1 MPSEHIQWFPGHMA
15 KTRRLIT
22 ENLKNVHIIIEVL
35 DARVP
40 VSSRNPELRK
50 MTGDKPTI
58 LLLNKA
64 SLADPKKNK
73 EFVKLYTD
81 AHTVCILCD
90 CVTGEGLNK
99 LPEAIRTVLKDRV
112 ERYEQKGQAG
122 RHLRAMVVGVPNV
135 GKSTLI
141 NRMSGGIKA
150 KAENRPGVTRNK
162 QWVTTKIGIDLLD
175 MPGVLWPKFEDQ
187 TIGENLAFTG
197 AIRDDI
203 LDIEHLALKLA
214 TRLRDL
220 YPSELATRF
229 KLTDADGWK
238 DMTDIQLINLIGKK
252 RGCLIPGGIVD
263 TERVSN
269 LLIDEFRA
277 AKIGRMTIDK
287 LPAPKVKTPKAEGNP
302 PVEENSAPAEEVKTP
317 EAETV
322 APEMPLDNPETP
334 EVPVTTVTEEDI

>member
-40 VSSRNPELRK
+40 VSSRNPELRR

-64 SLADPKKNK
+64 SLADPQKSHAFMKQ
-73 EFVKLYTD
+73 YTD
-81 AHTVCILCD
+81 HHTVCILCD
-90 CVTGEGLNK
+90 CVTGEGINK
-99 LPEAIRTVLKDRV
+99 LPDAIRTVLHDRV
-112 ERYEQKGQAG
+112 ERYEEKGQAG

-141 NRMSGGIKA
+141 NRMSGGVKA

-162 QWVTTKIGIDLLD
+162 QWVTTKLGIDLLD
-175 MPGVLWPKFEDQ
+175 MPGVLWPKFDDQ
-187 TIGENLAFTG
+187 IVGENLALTG

-203 LDIEHLALKLA
+203 LDIEHLAIKLVR
-214 TRLRDL
+214 RLRDL
-220 YPSELATRF
+220 YPTELAMRY
-229 KLTDADGWK
+229 KLTESDGWQ
-238 DMTDIQLINLIGKK
+238 DLSDIQLVELIGRK

-263 TERVSN
+263 AERVSN

-277 AKIGRMTIDK
+277 GKIGRLTIDR
-287 LPAPKVKTPKAEGNP
+287 LPEARTDREPRPRRPITDGTAAAAPAAFAPSDGMIP
-302 PVEENSAPAEEVKTP
+302 PVIEEKNDHAD
-317 EAETV
+317 
-322 APEMPLDNPETP
+322 L
-334 EVPVTTVTEEDI
+334 

>member
-40 VSSRNPELRK
+40 VSSRNPELRR

-64 SLADPKKNK
+64 SLADPQKSRAFMKQ
-73 EFVKLYTD
+73 YTD
-81 AHTVCILCD
+81 SHTVCILCD
-90 CVTGEGLNK
+90 CVTGEGINR
-99 LPEAIRTVLKDRV
+99 LPEAIKTVLRDRV
-112 ERYEQKGQAG
+112 ERYEEKGQAG

-162 QWVTTKIGIDLLD
+162 QWVTTKLGIDLLD
-175 MPGVLWPKFEDQ
+175 MPGVLWPKFDDQ
-187 TIGENLAFTG
+187 FVGENLALTG

-203 LDIEHLALKLA
+203 LDIEHLALKLIF
-214 TRLRDL
+214 RLRTL
-220 YPSELATRF
+220 YPAELSARF
-229 KLTDADGWK
+229 KLTDADNWQTLS
-238 DMTDIQLINLIGKK
+238 DADLITLIGKK
-252 RGCLIPGGIVD
+252 RGCLIPGGLVD
-263 TERVSN
+263 NERVSN

-277 AKIGRMTIDK
+277 GKIGRMTIDR
-287 LPAPKVKTPKAEGNP
+287 LPAAKEDAHAE
-302 PVEENSAPAEEVKTP
+302 
-317 EAETV
+317 
-322 APEMPLDNPETP
+322 L
-334 EVPVTTVTEEDI
+334 

>member
-40 VSSRNPELRK
+40 VSSRNPELRR

-64 SLADPKKNK
+64 SLADPQKSRAFMKH
-73 EFVKLYTD
+73 YTD
-81 AHTVCILCD
+81 SHTVCILCD

-99 LPEAIRTVLKDRV
+99 LPEALRTVLRDRV
-112 ERYEQKGQAG
+112 ERYEEKGQAG

-141 NRMSGGIKA
+141 NRMSGGIRA

-162 QWVTTKIGIDLLD
+162 QWVTTSIGIDLLD

-187 TIGENLAFTG
+187 TIGENLAVTG

-203 LDIEHLALKLA
+203 LDIEHLALKLVG
-214 TRLRDL
+214 RLREL
-220 YPSELATRF
+220 YPKELATRF
-229 KLTDADGWK
+229 KLSDADGWQEL
-238 DMTDIQLINLIGKK
+238 TDAQLITLIGKK
-252 RGCLIPGGIVD
+252 RGCLIPGGLVD
-263 TERVSN
+263 NERVSN

-277 AKIGRMTIDK
+277 GKIGKMTIDR
-287 LPAPKVKTPKAEGNP
+287 LPSADVAVTKPVKPAE
-302 PVEENSAPAEEVKTP
+302 APA
-317 EAETV
+317 
-322 APEMPLDNPETP
+322 APAK
-334 EVPVTTVTEEDI
+334 EEDHADV

>member
-64 SLADPKKNK
+64 SLADP
-73 EFVKLYTD
+73 VKSRIFMNHYTD
-81 AHTVCILCD
+81 SHTVCILCD

-112 ERYEQKGQAG
+112 ERYEEKGQAG
-122 RHLRAMVVGVPNV
+122 RHLRAMIVGVPNV

-150 KAENRPGVTRNK
+150 RP
-162 QWVTTKIGIDLLD
+162 
-175 MPGVLWPKFEDQ
+175 
-187 TIGENLAFTG
+187 
-197 AIRDDI
+197 
-203 LDIEHLALKLA
+203 
-214 TRLRDL
+214 
-220 YPSELATRF
+220 
-229 KLTDADGWK
+229 
-238 DMTDIQLINLIGKK
+238 
-252 RGCLIPGGIVD
+252 
-263 TERVSN
+263 
-269 LLIDEFRA
+269 
-277 AKIGRMTIDK
+277 
-287 LPAPKVKTPKAEGNP
+287 KTAQ
-302 PVEENSAPAEEVKTP
+302 A
-317 EAETV
+317 
-322 APEMPLDNPETP
+322 
-334 EVPVTTVTEEDI
+334 

>member
-22 ENLKNVHIIIEVL
+22 ENLKNVHVIIEVL

-64 SLADPKKNK
+64 SLADPKKSK

-90 CVTGEGLNK
+90 CVTGEGLNR

-112 ERYEQKGQAG
+112 ERYEEKGQAG

-162 QWVTTKIGIDLLD
+162 QWVTTGIGIDLLD

-214 TRLRDL
+214 ARLRDL
-220 YPSELATRF
+220 YPAELAARF
-229 KLTDADGWK
+229 KLSDADGWK
-238 DMTDIQLINLIGKK
+238 DMTDVQLINLIGKK

-277 AKIGRMTIDK
+277 AKIGKMTIDK
-287 LPAPKVKTPKAEGNP
+287 LPAPKKATPVAEKPAPPKAEAEQAAEQTNAQP
-302 PVEENSAPAEEVKTP
+302 KEEA
-317 EAETV
+317 
-322 APEMPLDNPETP
+322 
-334 EVPVTTVTEEDI
+334 

>member
-22 ENLKNVHIIIEVL
+22 ENLKNVHVIIEVL

-64 SLADPKKNK
+64 SLADPKKSK

-90 CVTGEGLNK
+90 CVTGEGLNR

-112 ERYEQKGQAG
+112 ERYEEKGQAG

-162 QWVTTKIGIDLLD
+162 QWVTTGIGIDLLD

-203 LDIEHLALKLA
+203 LDIEHLALKLVA
-214 TRLRDL
+214 RLRDL
-220 YPSELATRF
+220 YPTELATRF
-229 KLTDADGWK
+229 KLTDADSWK
-238 DMTDIQLINLIGKK
+238 DMTETQLINLIGKK

-277 AKIGRMTIDK
+277 AKIGKMTIDK
-287 LPAPKVKTPKAEGNP
+287 LPAPKKTAPKAEK
-302 PVEENSAPAEEVKTP
+302 PVAENADTEPTPKEEV
-317 EAETV
+317 
-322 APEMPLDNPETP
+322 
-334 EVPVTTVTEEDI
+334 

>member
-35 DARVP
+35 DARIP

-64 SLADPKKNK
+64 SLADPQKSRIFMKH
-73 EFVKLYTD
+73 YTD

-99 LPEAIRTVLKDRV
+99 LPDAIRTVLKDRV
-112 ERYEQKGQAG
+112 ERYEEKGQAG

-162 QWVTTKIGIDLLD
+162 QWVTTRIGIDLLD

-187 TIGENLAFTG
+187 FIGENLAVTG

-203 LDIEHLALKLA
+203 LDIEHLALKLVA
-214 TRLRDL
+214 RLREL
-220 YPSELATRF
+220 YPAELCARF
-229 KLTDADGWK
+229 KITDADSWQQMS
-238 DMTDIQLINLIGKK
+238 DLELLTLIGKK
-252 RGCLIPGGIVD
+252 RGCLLSGGVVD

-269 LLIDEFRA
+269 LLIDEFRGG
-277 AKIGRMTIDK
+277 KIGRMTIDR
-287 LPAPKVKTPKAEGNP
+287 LPTPKAESKAEP
-302 PVEENSAPAEEVKTP
+302 SEAPAEVSAK
-317 EAETV
+317 
-322 APEMPLDNPETP
+322 
-334 EVPVTTVTEEDI
+334 EEDHAEL

>member
-40 VSSRNPELRK
+40 VSSRNPELRR

-64 SLADPKKNK
+64 SLADPQKSRAFMKH
-73 EFVKLYTD
+73 YTD
-81 AHTVCILCD
+81 SHTVCILCD
-90 CVTGEGLNK
+90 CVTGEGINK
-99 LPEAIRTVLKDRV
+99 LPEAIRAVLHDRV
-112 ERYEQKGQAG
+112 ERYEEKGQAG

-141 NRMSGGIKA
+141 NRMSGGVKA

-162 QWVTTKIGIDLLD
+162 QWVTTKLGLDLLD
-175 MPGVLWPKFEDQ
+175 MPGVLWPKFDDQ
-187 TIGENLAFTG
+187 FVGENLAMTG

-214 TRLRDL
+214 GRLREL
-220 YPSELATRF
+220 YPAELAARF
-229 KLTDADGWK
+229 KLTDADGWQEL
-238 DMTDIQLINLIGKK
+238 TDAQLITLIGKK

-263 TERVSN
+263 NERVSN

-277 AKIGRMTIDK
+277 GKIGRFTIDRLPTPK
-287 LPAPKVKTPKAEGNP
+287 TKPAPKPEKPT
-302 PVEENSAPAEEVKTP
+302 EEAPAQ
-317 EAETV
+317 
-322 APEMPLDNPETP
+322 
-334 EVPVTTVTEEDI
+334 TEEADHADL

>member
-99 LPEAIRTVLKDRV
+99 LPEAIRTVLRDRV
-112 ERYEQKGQAG
+112 ERYEEKGQAG

-141 NRMSGGIKA
+141 NRMSGATKA
-150 KAENRPGVTRNK
+150 KTENRPGVTRDK

-203 LDIEHLALKLA
+203 LDIEHLAVKLA
-214 TRLRDL
+214 GRLRAL
-220 YPSELATRF
+220 YPAELCARF
-229 KLTDADGWK
+229 KITDKDAWQDLTDL
-238 DMTDIQLINLIGKK
+238 QLLTLIGKK

-277 AKIGRMTIDK
+277 AKIGRMTSDS
-287 LPAPKVKTPKAEGNP
+287 LPAPKEAAPAPQPE
-302 PVEENSAPAEEVKTP
+302 APAEK
-317 EAETV
+317 
-322 APEMPLDNPETP
+322 PETDAK
-334 EVPVTTVTEEDI
+334 EDA

>member
-64 SLADPKKNK
+64 ALADPKKNK

-99 LPEAIRTVLKDRV
+99 LPEAIRTVLRDRV
-112 ERYEQKGQAG
+112 ERYEEKGQAG

-141 NRMSGGIKA
+141 NRMSGATKA
-150 KAENRPGVTRNK
+150 KTENRPGVTRDK

-203 LDIEHLALKLA
+203 LDIEHLAVKLA
-214 TRLRDL
+214 GRLRAL
-220 YPSELATRF
+220 YPAELCARF
-229 KLTDADGWK
+229 KITDKDAWQDLTDL
-238 DMTDIQLINLIGKK
+238 QLLTLIGKK

-287 LPAPKVKTPKAEGNP
+287 LPATNEKAPKPPRIVEPAPENAEPTAKAQPDAAAE
-302 PVEENSAPAEEVKTP
+302 EEN
-317 EAETV
+317 
-322 APEMPLDNPETP
+322 
-334 EVPVTTVTEEDI
+334 

>member
-64 SLADPKKNK
+64 ALADPKKNK

-112 ERYEQKGQAG
+112 ERYEEKGQSG

-203 LDIEHLALKLA
+203 LDIEHLALKLVG
-214 TRLRDL
+214 RLRAL
-220 YPSELATRF
+220 YPTELATRY
-229 KLTDADGWK
+229 KLADADGWM
-238 DMTDIQLINLIGKK
+238 DMTELQLIQLIGKK

-277 AKIGRMTIDK
+277 AKIGKMTIDK
-287 LPAPKVKTPKAEGNP
+287 LPAPKEEAPKPPKAEETISEVP
-302 PVEENSAPAEEVKTP
+302 AAPETQPDATAAEED
-317 EAETV
+317 A
-322 APEMPLDNPETP
+322 
-334 EVPVTTVTEEDI
+334 

>member
-90 CVTGEGLNK
+90 CVTGEGLNR

-112 ERYEQKGQAG
+112 ERYEEKGQAG

-141 NRMSGGIKA
+141 NRMSGATKA
-150 KAENRPGVTRNK
+150 KTENRPGVTRDK

-203 LDIEHLALKLA
+203 LDIEHLAVKLA
-214 TRLRDL
+214 GRLREL
-220 YPSELATRF
+220 YPAELCARF
-229 KLTDADGWK
+229 KITDQDGWQ
-238 DMTDIQLINLIGKK
+238 DMTELQLLTLIGKK

-277 AKIGRMTIDK
+277 AKIGRMTIDS
-287 LPAPKVKTPKAEGNP
+287 LPAPEKTEPTPEPEEPAEQPKA
-302 PVEENSAPAEEVKTP
+302 
-317 EAETV
+317 
-322 APEMPLDNPETP
+322 
-334 EVPVTTVTEEDI
+334 TEKEDM

>member
-40 VSSRNPELRK
+40 VSSRNPELRR

-64 SLADPKKNK
+64 SLADPQKSRAFLKQ
-73 EFVKLYTD
+73 YTD
-81 AHTVCILCD
+81 SHTVCILCD
-90 CVTGEGLNK
+90 CVTGEGINR
-99 LPEAIRTVLKDRV
+99 LPEAIKTVLRDRV
-112 ERYEQKGQAG
+112 ERYEEKGQSG

-141 NRMSGGIKA
+141 NRMSGGVKA
-150 KAENRPGVTRNK
+150 KAENRPGVTRSK
-162 QWVTTKIGIDLLD
+162 QWVSTKLGIDLLD

-187 TIGENLAFTG
+187 IVGENLAITG

-203 LDIEHLALKLA
+203 LDIEHLAMKLA
-214 TRLRDL
+214 HRLREL
-220 YPSELATRF
+220 YPVELSTRF
-229 KLTDADGWK
+229 KFTDDDGWQTMTDAELV
-238 DMTDIQLINLIGKK
+238 TLIGKR
-252 RGCLIPGGIVD
+252 RGCLIPGGLVD

-277 AKIGRMTIDK
+277 GKIGRLTIDRLPELK
-287 LPAPKVKTPKAEGNP
+287 ERPAPKAT
-302 PVEENSAPAEEVKTP
+302 VEMPAEVQ
-317 EAETV
+317 
-322 APEMPLDNPETP
+322 
-334 EVPVTTVTEEDI
+334 TEEDNEHADL

>member
-64 SLADPKKNK
+64 SLADPKKSK
-73 EFVKLYTD
+73 EFVRLYTD
-81 AHTVCILCD
+81 THTVCILCD
-90 CVTGEGLNK
+90 CVTGEGLNR

-112 ERYEQKGQAG
+112 DRYEEKGQAG

-141 NRMSGGIKA
+141 NRMSGGVKA
-150 KAENRPGVTRNK
+150 KTENRPGVTRNK
-162 QWVTTKIGIDLLD
+162 QWVSTKIGIDLLD

-187 TIGENLAFTG
+187 IIGENLAVTG

-203 LDIEHLALKLA
+203 LDIEHLAIKLVG
-214 TRLRDL
+214 RLREL
-220 YPSELATRF
+220 YPNELATRF
-229 KLTDADGWK
+229 KLTDTDKWQELS
-238 DMTDIQLINLIGKK
+238 DMELISRIGKK
-252 RGCLIPGGIVD
+252 RGCLIPGGVVD
-263 TERVSN
+263 NERVSN

-277 AKIGRMTIDK
+277 GKIGRLTIDK
-287 LPAPKVKTPKAEGNP
+287 LPGSKKAAVEPVKSAETSP
-302 PVEENSAPAEEVKTP
+302 IIADKLFTDTP
-317 EAETV
+317 EASKKEGNTN
-322 APEMPLDNPETP
+322 ALL
-334 EVPVTTVTEEDI
+334 

>member
-112 ERYEQKGQAG
+112 ERYEEKGQAG

-141 NRMSGGIKA
+141 NRMSGATKA
-150 KAENRPGVTRNK
+150 KTENRPGVTRDK

-203 LDIEHLALKLA
+203 LDIEHLAVKLA
-214 TRLRDL
+214 GRLRAL
-220 YPSELATRF
+220 YPAELCARF
-229 KLTDADGWK
+229 KITDKDAWQDLTDL
-238 DMTDIQLINLIGKK
+238 QLLTLIGKK

-269 LLIDEFRA
+269 LLIDEFRT
-277 AKIGRMTIDK
+277 AKIGRMTIDS
-287 LPAPKVKTPKAEGNP
+287 LPAPKEA
-302 PVEENSAPAEEVKTP
+302 APAPQPEVL
-317 EAETV
+317 AEK
-322 APEMPLDNPETP
+322 PETDAK
-334 EVPVTTVTEEDI
+334 EDA

>member
-35 DARVP
+35 DARIP

-64 SLADPKKNK
+64 SLADPQKSRIFMKH
-73 EFVKLYTD
+73 YTD

-99 LPEAIRTVLKDRV
+99 LPDAIRTVLKDRV
-112 ERYEQKGQAG
+112 ERYEEKGQAG

-150 KAENRPGVTRNK
+150 KAENRPGVTRDK
-162 QWVTTKIGIDLLD
+162 QWVTTRIGIDLLD

-187 TIGENLAFTG
+187 FIGENLAVTG

-203 LDIEHLALKLA
+203 LDIEHLALKLVA
-214 TRLRDL
+214 RLREL
-220 YPSELATRF
+220 YPAELCTRF
-229 KLTDADGWK
+229 KITDADSWQQMS
-238 DMTDIQLINLIGKK
+238 DLELLTLIGKK
-252 RGCLIPGGIVD
+252 RGCLLSGGVVD

-269 LLIDEFRA
+269 LLIDEFRGG
-277 AKIGRMTIDK
+277 KIGRMTIDR
-287 LPAPKVKTPKAEGNP
+287 LPAPKAESKAEAS
-302 PVEENSAPAEEVKTP
+302 EAPAEVSAK
-317 EAETV
+317 
-322 APEMPLDNPETP
+322 
-334 EVPVTTVTEEDI
+334 EEDHAEL

>member
-40 VSSRNPELRK
+40 VSSRNPELRR

-64 SLADPKKNK
+64 SLADPQKSRAFMKH
-73 EFVKLYTD
+73 YTD
-81 AHTVCILCD
+81 SHTVCILCD

-99 LPEAIRTVLKDRV
+99 LPEAIRTVLRDRV
-112 ERYEQKGQAG
+112 ERYEEKGQAG

-141 NRMSGGIKA
+141 NRMSGGIRA

-162 QWVTTKIGIDLLD
+162 QWVTTSIGIDLLD

-187 TIGENLAFTG
+187 TIGENLAVTG

-203 LDIEHLALKLA
+203 LDIEHLALKLVG
-214 TRLRDL
+214 RLREL
-220 YPSELATRF
+220 YPKELATRF
-229 KLTDADGWK
+229 KLSDADGWQEL
-238 DMTDIQLINLIGKK
+238 TDAQLITLIGKK
-252 RGCLIPGGIVD
+252 RGCLIPGGLVD
-263 TERVSN
+263 NERVSN

-277 AKIGRMTIDK
+277 GKIGKMTIDR
-287 LPAPKVKTPKAEGNP
+287 LPSADVAVAKPVKPAE
-302 PVEENSAPAEEVKTP
+302 APA
-317 EAETV
+317 
-322 APEMPLDNPETP
+322 APAK
-334 EVPVTTVTEEDI
+334 EEDHADV

>member
-112 ERYEQKGQAG
+112 ERYEEKGQAG

-141 NRMSGGIKA
+141 NRMSGATKA
-150 KAENRPGVTRNK
+150 KTENRPGVTRDK

-203 LDIEHLALKLA
+203 LDIEHLA
-214 TRLRDL
+214 
-220 YPSELATRF
+220 
-229 KLTDADGWK
+229 
-238 DMTDIQLINLIGKK
+238 
-252 RGCLIPGGIVD
+252 V
-263 TERVSN
+263 
-269 LLIDEFRA
+269 
-277 AKIGRMTIDK
+277 
-287 LPAPKVKTPKAEGNP
+287 
-302 PVEENSAPAEEVKTP
+302 
-317 EAETV
+317 
-322 APEMPLDNPETP
+322 
-334 EVPVTTVTEEDI
+334 

>member
-112 ERYEQKGQAG
+112 ERYEEKGQAG

-203 LDIEHLALKLA
+203 LDIEHLALKLVK
-214 TRLRDL
+214 RLRDL
-220 YPSELATRF
+220 YPAELSARY
-229 KLTDADGWK
+229 KLAETDGWR
-238 DMTDIQLINLIGKK
+238 DMTELQLIQLIGKK
-252 RGCLIPGGIVD
+252 RGCLIPGGVVD

-277 AKIGRMTIDK
+277 AKIGRMTIDQ
-287 LPAPKVKTPKAEGNP
+287 LPAPKEKAPKPPKAADITP
-302 PVEENSAPAEEVKTP
+302 APEAQPEATAEE
-317 EAETV
+317 EA
-322 APEMPLDNPETP
+322 
-334 EVPVTTVTEEDI
+334 

>member
-90 CVTGEGLNK
+90 CVTGEGLNR

-112 ERYEQKGQAG
+112 ERYEEKGQAG

-141 NRMSGGIKA
+141 NRMSGATKA
-150 KAENRPGVTRNK
+150 KTENRPGVTRDK

-203 LDIEHLALKLA
+203 LDIEHLAVKLA
-214 TRLRDL
+214 GRLREL
-220 YPSELATRF
+220 YPAELCARF
-229 KLTDADGWK
+229 KITDKDGWQ
-238 DMTDIQLINLIGKK
+238 DMTELQLLTLIGKK

-277 AKIGRMTIDK
+277 AKIGRMTIDS
-287 LPAPKVKTPKAEGNP
+287 LPAPEKTEPKPLTEAAKTKE
-302 PVEENSAPAEEVKTP
+302 PAEQP
-317 EAETV
+317 EA
-322 APEMPLDNPETP
+322 
-334 EVPVTTVTEEDI
+334 TEKEDM

>member
-64 SLADPKKNK
+64 ALADPKKNK

-81 AHTVCILCD
+81 SHTVCILCD

-112 ERYEQKGQAG
+112 ERYEEKGQAG

-187 TIGENLAFTG
+187 FIGENLAVTG

-203 LDIEHLALKLA
+203 LDIEHLALKLVN
-214 TRLRDL
+214 RLRDL
-220 YPSELATRF
+220 YPKELATRF
-229 KLTDADGWK
+229 KLTDADNWQE
-238 DMTDIQLINLIGKK
+238 MTDAQLLTLIGKK
-252 RGCLIPGGIVD
+252 RGCLIPGGFVD
-263 TERVSN
+263 NERVSN

-277 AKIGRMTIDK
+277 GKIGKMTIDR
-287 LPAPKVKTPKAEGNP
+287 LPESPKDSTESTVKAQEAPE
-302 PVEENSAPAEEVKTP
+302 APAEE
-317 EAETV
+317 
-322 APEMPLDNPETP
+322 
-334 EVPVTTVTEEDI
+334 EEKHADL

>member
-90 CVTGEGLNK
+90 CVTGEGLHK
-99 LPEAIRTVLKDRV
+99 LPEAIRTVLRDRV
-112 ERYEQKGQAG
+112 ERYEEKGQAG

-141 NRMSGGIKA
+141 NRMSGATKA
-150 KAENRPGVTRNK
+150 KTENRPGVTRDK

-175 MPGVLWPKFEDQ
+175 MPGVLWPKFEEQ

-203 LDIEHLALKLA
+203 LDIEHLAVKLA
-214 TRLRDL
+214 GRLRAL
-220 YPSELATRF
+220 YPAELCARF
-229 KLTDADGWK
+229 KITDKDAWQDLTDL
-238 DMTDIQLINLIGKK
+238 QLLTLIGKK

-277 AKIGRMTIDK
+277 AKIGRMTIDS
-287 LPAPKVKTPKAEGNP
+287 LPAPKEATPAPQPEVLAE
-302 PVEENSAPAEEVKTP
+302 K
-317 EAETV
+317 
-322 APEMPLDNPETP
+322 PETDAK
-334 EVPVTTVTEEDI
+334 EDA

>member
-15 KTRRLIT
+15 KTRRLIA

-73 EFVKLYTD
+73 EFVRLYTD

-112 ERYEQKGQAG
+112 ERYEEKGQAG

-141 NRMSGGIKA
+141 NRMSGATKA
-150 KAENRPGVTRNK
+150 KTENRPGVTRDK

-203 LDIEHLALKLA
+203 LDIEHLAVKLA
-214 TRLRDL
+214 GRLRAL
-220 YPSELATRF
+220 YPAELCARF
-229 KLTDADGWK
+229 KITDKDAWQDLTDL
-238 DMTDIQLINLIGKK
+238 QLLTLIGRK

-277 AKIGRMTIDK
+277 AKIGRMTIDSLPTPK
-287 LPAPKVKTPKAEGNP
+287 EAAPAPQPEPTAE
-302 PVEENSAPAEEVKTP
+302 KP
-317 EAETV
+317 EAD
-322 APEMPLDNPETP
+322 AK
-334 EVPVTTVTEEDI
+334 EDA